1 MVNKDYEL
9 EKIKVD
15 MEEIFKLTVEDNTE
29 EITFDKV
36 LQVFS
41 DYEEV
46 EKKQQSSK
54 TNNKMKKDETIITDD
69 KPMTTVEV
77 FESLLSIYNGKLF
90 PDTVKKTKFP
100 YSDFEGVFLE

>member
-54 TNNKMKKDETIITDD
+54 KLTI
-69 KPMTTVEV
+69 K
-77 FESLLSIYNGKLF
+77 
-90 PDTVKKTKFP
+90 
-100 YSDFEGVFLE
+100 

>member
-1 MVNKDYEL
+1 
-9 EKIKVD
+9 
-15 MEEIFKLTVEDNTE
+15 
-29 EITFDKV
+29 
-36 LQVFS
+36 
-41 DYEEV
+41 
-46 EKKQQSSK
+46 
-54 TNNKMKKDETIITDD
+54 MKKDETIITDD